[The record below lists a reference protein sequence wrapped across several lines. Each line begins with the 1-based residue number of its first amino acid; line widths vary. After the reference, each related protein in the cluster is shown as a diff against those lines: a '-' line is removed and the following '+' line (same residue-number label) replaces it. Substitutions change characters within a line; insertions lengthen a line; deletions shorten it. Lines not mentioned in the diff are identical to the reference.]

1 MECDRAHSY
10 HVIVTGRIIVVDSD
24 CSDSVRFFCPNC
36 HYAAFRR
43 PAWLVLVGE
52 CGCGTTTVSWYCCG
66 PSQAAC
72 SDPSFTILGFRLFC
86 SLFSLDVFRA
96 AELSDRQA
104 MDDRL
109 ELSTFGQIFQALR
122 DKPPS
127 FFRVSTYGRGWVV
140 VSKGLHATDGGGPY
154 RECLERMCQVGAM
167 VLRPI
172 VVQ

>member
-1 MECDRAHSY
+1 MQLSADQLGLCLLASVVAELSLFLGTVVVRLRQRALA
-10 HVIVTGRIIVVDSD
+10 
-24 CSDSVRFFCPNC
+24 VRSQF
-36 HYAAFRR
+36 
-43 PAWLVLVGE
+43 LVLFLSVAL
-52 CGCGTTTVSWYCCG
+52 CTPL
-66 PSQAAC
+66 PS
-72 SDPSFTILGFRLFC
+72 PL
-86 SLFSLDVFRA
+86 SLDVFRA

-154 RECLERMCQVGAM
+154 RECLERMCQVGAKT
-167 VLRPI
+167 VSETIRAHNSA
-172 VVQ
+172 